1 MLHAQATERVSVNQF
16 LAALGPEL
24 ELCPAA
30 RHQQQPGQSVPRG
43 ASVTGSYSVSNAPNG
58 MAATNYYDDLFSR
71 LIGDGVPLPAVIER
85 VAGAYLDGKPL
96 LLGKKKLTKKERDIL
111 FWASD
116 VVKGCPPDA

>member
-1 MLHAQATERVSVNQF
+1 MRH
-16 LAALGPEL
+16 LGPWFDNL
-24 ELCPAA
+24 
-30 RHQQQPGQSVPRG
+30 
-43 ASVTGSYSVSNAPNG
+43 TNAPNG